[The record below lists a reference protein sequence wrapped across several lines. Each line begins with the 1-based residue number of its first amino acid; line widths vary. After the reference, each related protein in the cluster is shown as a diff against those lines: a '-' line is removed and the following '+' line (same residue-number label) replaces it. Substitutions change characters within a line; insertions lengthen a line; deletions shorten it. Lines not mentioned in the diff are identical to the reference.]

1 MNVPVNTSAIP
12 TSGLLRLHKAFWYLV
27 MAWFAVVCVFFP
39 INADLATEFA
49 FWGVV
54 FVLLMN
60 VARLLF
66 LTELFRRAGQRR
78 YVWLGLLLLFV
89 LCATILYKYFV

>member
-1 MNVPVNTSAIP
+1 MSTPTIP
-12 TSGLLRLHKAFWYLV
+12 TGGLLRLHKAFWYAV
-27 MAWFAVVCVFFP
+27 MAWFAVVSILFP
-39 INADLATEFA
+39 LRAELATEVA

-78 YVWLGLLLLFV
+78 YVWLGLLLLAV